1 MRPGAIYMKT
11 KIKPVNWLAPITPS
25 FNAKLLSCK
34 TLQMNFV
41 LKRQNYLKINI
52 LLINIA
58 TWCIVFH
65 TMWRA
70 IYEQHRSFGHSIPL
84 PARRCSNCC
93 ISLQRETKNFT
104 CERCGSKKS
113 LEQSDRWSDTSWLS
127 EWAMAEI
134 WSNLHLHNNA
144 IYAQSWLFNP
154 VTVKCPFRTLFLTY
168 LNT

>member
-1 MRPGAIYMKT
+1 MTRLSAQTNYKKRPLLLTKPPCRQFPAQPQGDFLALDYDGIGMRPGAIYMKT

-113 LEQSDRWSDTSWLS
+113 LEQSDRWSDTS
-127 EWAMAEI
+127 
-134 WSNLHLHNNA
+134 
-144 IYAQSWLFNP
+144 
-154 VTVKCPFRTLFLTY
+154 
-168 LNT
+168 

>member
-104 CERCGSKKS
+104 CERCGSKKPVEHPNQSSYVAHCGLLQHPRS
-113 LEQSDRWSDTSWLS
+113 LMLQPSLGVLS
-127 EWAMAEI
+127 
-134 WSNLHLHNNA
+134 SNSKNIRYVHIFNN
-144 IYAQSWLFNP
+144 FNQIDA
-154 VTVKCPFRTLFLTY
+154 FRCFL
-168 LNT
+168 